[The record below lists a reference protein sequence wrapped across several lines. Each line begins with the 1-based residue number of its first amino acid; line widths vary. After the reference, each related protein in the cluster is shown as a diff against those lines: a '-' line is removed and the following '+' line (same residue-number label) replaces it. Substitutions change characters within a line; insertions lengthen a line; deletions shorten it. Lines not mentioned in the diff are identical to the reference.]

1 MARINKIMITNVPT
15 LKKEA
20 KVEDA
25 AKLLTQN
32 DCGCVVIVENSKPI
46 GIVTELDIVRFSASK
61 DVNLKRPVSSLM
73 TSPVTLMTPKTKLDE
88 ALKLIDTKRFRRYP
102 VVDGD
107 ELVGLVTQKDVV
119 NAISDNMQF
128 HRNIQNLVLIVFVLF
143 ELFVF
148 VLYKYFPIFSYFGI
162 K

>member
-20 KVEDA
+20 AIGEA
-25 AKLLTQN
+25 ARILTKN
-32 DCGCVVIVENSKPI
+32 DCGCVVIVEDSKVI

-61 DVNLKRPVSSLM
+61 DINLKRPVSSIM
-73 TSPVTLMTPKTKLDE
+73 TSPVTLMTPKTKIDE

-102 VVDGD
+102 VAENDK
-107 ELVGLVTQKDVV
+107 LVGLVTQKDVV
-119 NAISDNMQF
+119 NAISDNVRF
-128 HRNIQNLVLIVFVLF
+128 HRNIQNVVLIVFVLF
-143 ELFVF
+143 ELFIF
-148 VLYKYFPIFSYFGI
+148 VLYKYFPIFSYLGL